1 MKLITF
7 AVPCYNSQDYM
18 SHCIDTLLSASS
30 DIEIIIINDGSK
42 DDTKK
47 IAEAYKKKYPDII
60 KVINQENGG
69 HGEGV
74 NQGIKYAEGLYFKV
88 VDSDDWVDK
97 ESLIKLINQIKTMI
111 NNKNTVDMIL
121 VNYVYEKEGNTKVIN
136 YKSVLPKNKV
146 FTWKDTKKFRLD
158 QNILMHSVVYKLDI
172 LKRCGVVLPKHT
184 FYVDNIFVYYPLPY
198 VKTMYY
204 MDIDFYRYFI
214 GRNDQSVNEKVMVK
228 RIDQQI
234 FVTKE
239 MTKYFDPYSFD
250 DKKLSRYLI
259 HYLSMMYAICLILC
273 ALSNNDKL
281 KNELFEY
288 LKKSNFRLYKKIKN
302 NSIATLTRLPKFILI
317 PSYRLVNKVYKFN

>member
-97 ESLIKLINQIKTMI
+97 ESLIKLIDQIKTMI
-111 NNKNTVDMIL
+111 NDKNTVDMIL

-136 YKSVLPKNKV
+136 YRSVLPKNKV

-158 QNILMHSVVYKLDI
+158 QNILMHSVVYKLDV

-273 ALSNNDKL
+273 VLSNNDKL

>member
-97 ESLIKLINQIKTMI
+97 ESLIKLIDQIKTMI
-111 NNKNTVDMIL
+111 NDKNTVDMIL

-136 YKSVLPKNKV
+136 YRSVLPKNKV

-158 QNILMHSVVYKLDI
+158 QNILMHSVVYKLDV
-172 LKRCGVVLPKHT
+172 LKRCGVILPKHT

>member
-97 ESLIKLINQIKTMI
+97 ESLIKLIDQIKTMI
-111 NNKNTVDMIL
+111 NDKNTVDMIL

-136 YKSVLPKNKV
+136 YRSVLPKNKV

-158 QNILMHSVVYKLDI
+158 QNILMHSVVYKLDV

-214 GRNDQSVNEKVMVK
+214 GRNDQSVNEKVMIK

>member
-97 ESLIKLINQIKTMI
+97 ESLIKLIDQIKTMI
-111 NNKNTVDMIL
+111 NDKNTVDMIL

-136 YKSVLPKNKV
+136 YRSVLPKNKV

-158 QNILMHSVVYKLDI
+158 QNILMHSVVYKLDV

-250 DKKLSRYLI
+250 DKNLSRYLI

>member
-97 ESLIKLINQIKTMI
+97 ESLIKLIDQIKTMI
-111 NNKNTVDMIL
+111 NDKNTVDMIL

-136 YKSVLPKNKV
+136 YRSVLPKNKV

-158 QNILMHSVVYKLDI
+158 QNILMHSVVYKLDV